1 MVDLLSLVPDAA
13 RAALAEW
20 LAERDEPAYR
30 ARQVFRRL
38 WERPVESW
46 DDATELPAALRRA
59 LAAALPLRRLPLSAR
74 QVSRDGT
81 EKYLWDLGDGEAVES
96 VLIPEG
102 KRRTLC
108 ISSQV
113 GCALGCVFCATG
125 RMGFRRNLSVAEIA
139 CQVREVMLLDAALK
153 PTNVVFMGMGE
164 PLLNWDAVDRALT
177 ILNHADGFGIGAR
190 HITVSTV
197 GILPN
202 LAKLAQ
208 RPEQFRLALSLHA
221 PTPELRHELMPIEKK
236 YTLPA
241 VIAALARFRRRVTL
255 EYVLIG
261 GKNDALE
268 QADQLAQLA
277 QPLGALVNLL
287 PLHPGGAPD
296 LSPSPRAQMLAFER
310 RLRRQGVEAV
320 LRRSRGLDISA
331 ACGQLRVELE
341 ARRAARVQDLDR
353 HARSAP
359 TSPGHGKRGVAAA
372 VSAACR
378 ERRNAGDQYPTS
390 AFQKSTVS
398 RRSGQ
403 LPSITRA
410 MRRAATCFRIASRS
424 AGTRAASERRSSW
437 SNVRPGSR

>member
-1 MVDLLSLVPDAA
+1 
-13 RAALAEW
+13 
-20 LAERDEPAYR
+20 
-30 ARQVFRRL
+30 
-38 WERPVESW
+38 
-46 DDATELPAALRRA
+46 
-59 LAAALPLRRLPLSAR
+59 
-74 QVSRDGT
+74 
-81 EKYLWDLGDGEAVES
+81 
-96 VLIPEG
+96 
-102 KRRTLC
+102 
-108 ISSQV
+108 
-113 GCALGCVFCATG
+113 
-125 RMGFRRNLSVAEIA
+125 
-139 CQVREVMLLDAALK
+139 ALK

-221 PTPELRHELMPIEKK
+221 PTPELRHALMPIEKK

-241 VIAALARFRRRVTL
+241 VIAALARFRRRVTF

-277 QPLGALVNLL
+277 RPLGALVNLL
-287 PLHPGGAPD
+287 PLHPGGAPE

-310 RLRRQGVEAV
+310 RLRRHGLEAV

-341 ARRAARVQDLDR
+341 ARRKVGTEEHARVQHLHRDAGR
-353 HARSAP
+353 GTRRS
-359 TSPGHGKRGVAAA
+359 GHGKRGAAPT
-372 VSAACR
+372 VSAACG
-378 ERRNAGDQYPTS
+378 ERRDAGDQYPTS

-398 RRSGQ
+398 GGSGQ
-403 LPSITRA
+403 RPSITRA

-424 AGTRAASERRSSW
+424 SGTRAASERRSSW
-437 SNVRPGSR
+437 SNGRPGSR

>member
-1 MVDLLSLVPDAA
+1 MVDLLSLAPDAA
-13 RAALAEW
+13 RAALTQW
-20 LAERDEPAYR
+20 LAERGEPAYR
-30 ARQVFRRL
+30 TRQVLPPL
-38 WERPVESW
+38 WKPPGASW
-46 DDATELPAALRRA
+46 DDPTELPALLPGALGV
-59 LAAALPLRRLPLSAR
+59 ALPLRRLRLSAR
-74 QVSRDGT
+74 QVSQDGT

-177 ILNHADGFGIGAR
+177 ILNHAEGLGSGAR

-241 VIAALARFRRRVTL
+241 VIAALTRFRRRGTL

-277 QPLGALVNLL
+277 RPPGAPVNLPPL
-287 PLHPGGAPD
+287 PPRAGPDPPPPPPTQTPGVRRPAPRPRAGAQRTRLPALGEPGGAARVR
-296 LSPSPRAQMLAFER
+296 PSPGGGGRAT
-310 RLRRQGVEAV
+310 
-320 LRRSRGLDISA
+320 RRS
-331 ACGQLRVELE
+331 
-341 ARRAARVQDLDR
+341 
-353 HARSAP
+353 
-359 TSPGHGKRGVAAA
+359 GHGQRGADAT
-372 VSAACR
+372 VSAAGGECR
-378 ERRNAGDQYPTS
+378 GAGDQYPTS

-398 RRSGQ
+398 RGRGQ
-403 LPSITRA
+403 RPSTTRA

-424 AGTRAASERRSSW
+424 SGTRAASERRSSW
-437 SNVRPGSR
+437 SKGRPGSR

>member
-1 MVDLLSLVPDAA
+1 MTDLLGLVPERA
-13 RAALAEW
+13 RAALGAW
-20 LAERDEPAYR
+20 LAERGEPPYR
-30 ARQVFRRL
+30 TRQILPRL
-38 WERPVESW
+38 WQRPVASW
-46 DDATELPAALRRA
+46 EDATELPELLRRA
-59 LAAALPLRRLPLSAR
+59 LPEAFPLRRLPVVAR
-74 QVSRDGT
+74 QVSSDGT

-125 RMGFRRNLSVAEIA
+125 RMGFRRNLSAAEIV
-139 CQVREVMLLDAALK
+139 CQVREVILQDSERK

-164 PLLNWDAVDRALT
+164 PLLNWEAVDTALT
-177 ILNHADGFGIGAR
+177 QLNHPEGLGIGAR

-236 YTLPA
+236 YGLPA
-241 VIAALARFRRRVTL
+241 VIAALGRFRRRVTL

-261 GKNDALE
+261 GTNDGLE
-268 QADQLAQLA
+268 QADQLARLA
-277 QPLGALVNLL
+277 RPLGALVNLL

-296 LSPSPRAQMLAFER
+296 LAASPRAQMLAFER
-310 RLRRQGVEAV
+310 RLRRHGIEAV

-331 ACGQLRVELE
+331 ACGQLRVELGP
-341 ARRAARVQDLDR
+341 RRNVRAQEHARV
-353 HARSAP
+353 
-359 TSPGHGKRGVAAA
+359 
-372 VSAACR
+372 
-378 ERRNAGDQYPTS
+378 E
-390 AFQKSTVS
+390 
-398 RRSGQ
+398 
-403 LPSITRA
+403 
-410 MRRAATCFRIASRS
+410 
-424 AGTRAASERRSSW
+424 
-437 SNVRPGSR
+437 